1 MSLRLRIALALAVLA
16 ALATAAVGIASYRT
30 TRERLYDEVDRSLT
44 EVVALLPRNARG
56 EITGLPV
63 RGPLALYEAQVL
75 DRDGT
80 VRLTTFPEPVLAD
93 DATRTVIGQPRAM
106 ERSTVSVDGDPYRVS
121 SLGLPNGAV
130 QIARPL
136 AETHRVLATLR
147 VRTFLIVLLVAAVA
161 AVVGWLVAG
170 RATASLRRLTR
181 AAETVGATGRLDVDV
196 PASGADEVGRLGSA
210 FASMLDALDRSR
222 AEQRRL
228 VQDAGHEL
236 RTPLTSLRTNLSVL
250 RRHPDLP
257 AEQRAQVI
265 DDLHLETEQLVL
277 LVEEIVAAATGD
289 LDDEPLVRCSL
300 GELVEEVV
308 ERHRRRTGR
317 EIALRRDDSPVEVQ
331 AAAVQRAVS
340 NLLDNALKFDT
351 SEVPIEVRVEGGTVE
366 VADRG
371 PGIPAADRDL
381 VFARFHRSAEARTL
395 PGSGLGLAIVRDVV
409 LRHGGEVHA
418 GDRPG
423 GGAVVGFSLPPVAAW
438 APPVGGDALT

>member
-1 MSLRLRIALALAVLA
+1 VSLRLRIALALAVLA
-16 ALATAAVGIASYRT
+16 ALATTAVGVASYRT

-44 EVVALLPRNARG
+44 EVVTLLPRNSRG
-56 EITGLPV
+56 EISGLPV
-63 RGPLALYEAQVL
+63 RGPLALYEAQVIGP
-75 DRDGT
+75 DGT
-80 VRLTTFPEPVLAD
+80 VRLTTFPVPVPAD
-93 DATRTVIGQPRAM
+93 DAARSVIGQPRSM

-136 AETHRVLATLR
+136 AETQRVLASLR
-147 VRTFLIVLLVAAVA
+147 ARTFLIVVLVAAVA
-161 AVVGWLVAG
+161 ALVGWLVAG
-170 RATASLRRLTR
+170 RATASLRRLTK

-196 PASGADEVGRLGSA
+196 PAEGGDEVGRLGSA

-257 AEQRAQVI
+257 AEQRAQVL
-265 DDLHLETEQLVL
+265 DDLHAVTEQLVG

-289 LDDEPLVRCSL
+289 LDDEPRVRTSL
-300 GELVEEVV
+300 GALVEEVV
-308 ERHRRRTGR
+308 ERHRRRTAR
-317 EIALRRDDSPVEVQ
+317 TITCAADESTVEVQ
-331 AAAVQRAVS
+331 VAAVQRAVS

-351 SEVPIEVRVEGGTVE
+351 SGGPIEVRVVEGRVD

-371 PGIPAADRDL
+371 PGIPAADGDL
-381 VFARFHRSAEARTL
+381 IFARFHRSAEARTL
-395 PGSGLGLAIVRDVV
+395 PGSGLGLAIVREMAI
-409 LRHGGEVHA
+409 RHGGTVHA
-418 GDRPG
+418 EDRPD
-423 GGAVVGFSLPPVAAW
+423 GGALVGFTLPVVAPW
-438 APPVGGDALT
+438 SPPLT